1 MEAKLLPL
9 ELLVP
14 RKDQPRKVI
23 PPGEVQRLMES
34 IQALGMLEPIVVR
47 PLPDGRYEIISGE
60 RRYRAAKAL
69 KMGQVPVVIKEVE
82 DEDLIRAMSLAEN
95 TARAD
100 LTLGEIVL
108 AVRDAYR
115 DVSDE
120 EFWEEMSQARSVVLG
135 KHQGNIPK
143 RLLRVCMDTGLS
155 TATVV
160 TYLHYVFGYP
170 RPVLEMLA
178 RAGIG
183 VSEAKRLKRRPELL
197 KKFLEQVERFRA
209 SPPVQSLGLF
219 PERLAWNEV
228 FGVKEKKV
236 RKSRVQS
243 VADRMQAL
251 VDALYDM
258 EEDEFAERL
267 EGILEEYK
275 AAKGLGG

>member
-23 PPGEVQRLMES
+23 PPGEVQRLMDS

-69 KMGQVPVVIKEVE
+69 KMEQVPVVIKEVE

-120 EFWEEMSQARSVVLG
+120 EFWKEVSQARSVLLG
-135 KHQGNIPK
+135 KNRGNVPK
-143 RLLRVCMDTGLS
+143 RFLRVCMDTGLS
-155 TATVV
+155 PITVV
-160 TYLHYVFGYP
+160 QYLGYLFGLP

-183 VSEAKRLKRRPELL
+183 KNEAQKLKRHPELL

-219 PERLAWNEV
+219 PERLARNEV

-267 EGILEEYK
+267 EGILEEFK